1 LFDRLSRETT
11 VNTAVNDRE
20 AEPPEGTADVTTQDR
35 TDESQASRLGSDGI
49 PGAPWRSAGD
59 PVDPPVKV
67 AWREGTLTRAKELES
82 LAAWSIRSDAD
93 LATDEREAMGA
104 LRTALRQHLAA
115 ARTAATAKHPRR
127 EGSRLERAM
136 SNLDAAEADMLQ
148 LANAEYALGQI
159 PNILNH
165 VQRHLRP
172 GDPRR
177 TEVEWLA
184 ERVGP
189 DRSKDPSGTTPEQQE
204 ERQELRKREVNQ
216 HRHALV
222 SAYRGASSVALREQT
237 RVRSFRNVIVLTT
250 AGMAIVAIALILI
263 GALRPTAIPLCF
275 APEDGGDFKV
285 VCPTQQ
291 SAEMPVDPSPPV
303 ADADIDAAI
312 DDTVSRFDIA
322 LVVIVGLTAAS
333 IAAAAAIRGIRGSS
347 EPYGV
352 PMALAV
358 LKLPTGA
365 VTAVLGLLLM
375 RGQFVPGLSAL
386 DTSAQIV
393 AWAAIFGYAQQLFTR
408 LVDQQAHAVLDG
420 VRGGDKSKEPAP
432 SA

>member
-1 LFDRLSRETT
+1 
-11 VNTAVNDRE
+11 
-20 AEPPEGTADVTTQDR
+20 
-35 TDESQASRLGSDGI
+35 
-49 PGAPWRSAGD
+49 
-59 PVDPPVKV
+59 
-67 AWREGTLTRAKELES
+67 
-82 LAAWSIRSDAD
+82 
-93 LATDEREAMGA
+93 
-104 LRTALRQHLAA
+104 
-115 ARTAATAKHPRR
+115 
-127 EGSRLERAM
+127 M

-148 LANAEYALGQI
+148 LANAGYALGQL

-177 TEVEWLA
+177 NEVEWLA
-184 ERVGP
+184 ERLGP
-189 DRSKDPSGTTPEQQE
+189 DRSKDASGTTTDQHEQ
-204 ERQELRKREVNQ
+204 RQELRKREVNE

-222 SAYRGASSVALREQT
+222 SAYRAASSAALREQT

-250 AGMAIVAIALILI
+250 IGMTIVAIALILI

-285 VCPTQQ
+285 VCPTEQ
-291 SAEMPVDPSPPV
+291 SAEMPVDPSPPS
-303 ADADIDAAI
+303 ADAEIDAAI
-312 DDTVSRFDIA
+312 RDTASGLDIA
-322 LVVIVGLTAAS
+322 LVTIVGLTAAS

-386 DTSAQIV
+386 DTSAQII

-432 SA
+432 SS

>member
-1 LFDRLSRETT
+1 MNTT
-11 VNTAVNDRE
+11 VNDRDS
-20 AEPPEGTADVTTQDR
+20 EPPEGTADVARDPRGEGQVPVLSPD
-35 TDESQASRLGSDGI
+35 AI
-49 PGAPWRSAGD
+49 PPAPWRSAGE
-59 PVDPPVKV
+59 PVEPPVKV

-82 LAAWSIRSDAD
+82 LAAWSIRSDVGLTA
-93 LATDEREAMGA
+93 DERAAMGA
-104 LRTALRQHLAA
+104 LRVALRQHIAA
-115 ARTAATAKHPRR
+115 ARTAATAKRPRR

-148 LANAEYALGQI
+148 LANADYTLGQL

-184 ERVGP
+184 ERLGP
-189 DRSKDPSGTTPEQQE
+189 DRSKDASGTTKEQDKQ
-204 ERQELRKREVNQ
+204 RQDVRTREVNQ
-216 HRHALV
+216 HRHTLV

-250 AGMAIVAIALILI
+250 VGMTIVAVALILI

-291 SAEMPVDPSPPV
+291 SAEFPVDPSPPS

-312 DDTVSRFDIA
+312 DDTASRFDIA

-386 DTSAQIV
+386 DTSAQIL

-420 VRGGDKSKEPAP
+420 VRGGDKSKEPAR